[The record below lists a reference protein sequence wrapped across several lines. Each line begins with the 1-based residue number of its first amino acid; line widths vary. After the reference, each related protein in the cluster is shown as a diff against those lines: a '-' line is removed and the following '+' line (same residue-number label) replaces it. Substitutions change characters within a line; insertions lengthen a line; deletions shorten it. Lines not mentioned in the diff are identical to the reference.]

1 MAAGGLQPTSRID
14 RAITFHHIWA
24 PDISDAYYKCVT
36 DTIFSLLLLIANP
49 SRVTISY
56 WFTSVRYISCCST
69 AASNGGAR
77 GGRPRVQW
85 ESEVNRSELADKEE
99 G

>member
-24 PDISDAYYKCVT
+24 PDISDAYYKGVT

-49 SRVTISY
+49 SRVIISY
-56 WFTSVRYISCCST
+56 WFTVCFTSHAATLKPQTGGGETVVCSM
-69 AASNGGAR
+69 GI
-77 GGRPRVQW
+77 
-85 ESEVNRSELADKEE
+85 
-99 G
+99 